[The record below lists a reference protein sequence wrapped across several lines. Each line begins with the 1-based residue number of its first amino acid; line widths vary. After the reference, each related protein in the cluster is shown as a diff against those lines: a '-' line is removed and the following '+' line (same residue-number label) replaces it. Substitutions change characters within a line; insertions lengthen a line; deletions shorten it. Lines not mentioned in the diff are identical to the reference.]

1 MLSNYQYKALPSTNQ
16 KLRFNHWR
24 RIGQHWYN
32 KQLGDR
38 FDWREMNRCYAL
50 PVGLWQSDYDF
61 NAKLLR
67 DRTETASKIEEE
79 TDITKL
85 LKLQARLKKLNK
97 LEFRKAVAV
106 EFCYISSQPAL
117 RQVRPQPDY
126 FSQKKQL
133 PVLKEDLVKVHWSGE
148 LLDYKDVPA
157 WTLQD
162 IGNRV
167 KKAFNRFI
175 VGDKD
180 GKRSGKP
187 RLKSESSF
195 KTLNFCSPDIA
206 DCIKH
211 QDNEYAWVKIPKM
224 DEWLRIRLHRPLPKG
239 FTIKQFML
247 SFKADGLYITF
258 TIEDEQVPKAIV
270 FQDPATWENSMGI
283 DAVLEGDVFLAT
295 SEPEIRKLPAV
306 KSFRKRASRLAKVSL
321 RKESKRKGSASRRS
335 LAKREGR
342 IHQQIARARK
352 DHHYKT
358 AHKLVKS
365 GKKVFFPEDLNL
377 KGLTKRNK
385 AKKGEEGCFLPNGQS
400 SKSGLNK
407 SWLDAAFGQFF
418 KILEYIAEK
427 AGARIEKQP
436 PNYTSQIL
444 SYRDEFV
451 FTDLS
456 IREYWDE
463 IEKLWVDRDIDSA
476 INLKRVGLGVFPTIN
491 RRNGK
496 TVVTHSVTHSTAK
509 EALSVLR
516 SSQR

>member
-1 MLSNYQYKALPSTNQ
+1 M
-16 KLRFNHWR
+16 
-24 RIGQHWYN
+24 
-32 KQLGDR
+32 
-38 FDWREMNRCYAL
+38 
-50 PVGLWQSDYDF
+50 
-61 NAKLLR
+61 
-67 DRTETASKIEEE
+67 
-79 TDITKL
+79 
-85 LKLQARLKKLNK
+85 
-97 LEFRKAVAV
+97 
-106 EFCYISSQPAL
+106 
-117 RQVRPQPDY
+117 
-126 FSQKKQL
+126 
-133 PVLKEDLVKVHWSGE
+133 
-148 LLDYKDVPA
+148 
-157 WTLQD
+157 
-162 IGNRV
+162 
-167 KKAFNRFI
+167 
-175 VGDKD
+175 
-180 GKRSGKP
+180 
-187 RLKSESSF
+187 
-195 KTLNFCSPDIA
+195 
-206 DCIKH
+206 
-211 QDNEYAWVKIPKM
+211 
-224 DEWLRIRLHRPLPKG
+224 
-239 FTIKQFML
+239 
-247 SFKADGLYITF
+247 
-258 TIEDEQVPKAIV
+258 
-270 FQDPATWENSMGI
+270 
-283 DAVLEGDVFLAT
+283 
-295 SEPEIRKLPAV
+295 
-306 KSFRKRASRLAKVSL
+306 SL
-321 RKESKRKGSASRRS
+321 RKASKRKGSASRRS

-385 AKKGEEGCFLPNGQS
+385 AKKGEDGCFLPNGQS

-418 KILEYIAEK
+418 GILEYIAEK

-456 IREYWDE
+456 IREYWDD